1 MAGAVEDIHSGFSLS
16 STGKWMP
23 RMAALLESLNG
34 CYSARTPAKL
44 AMAGRM
50 AGLLEPA
57 CAWDLHVHACMRDSR
72 IDEHAAMQNASF
84 LPSLA

>member
-16 STGKWMP
+16 STEKWMP
-23 RMAALLESLNG
+23 RMTAPLEAPNG

-57 CAWDLHVHACMRDSR
+57 LG
-72 IDEHAAMQNASF
+72 EPNAFTAFFFF
-84 LPSLA
+84 LFFESAVL